1 MKKQQTYTVTSTI
14 EIVPMFTSVRRYR
27 MEPTYRSAPKFGD
40 SVNARASL
48 LTQSY
53 SLIPGTMHRG
63 HATGNTGVPAPHA
76 DALADDLVVP
86 LCSETQGTF
95 GRAYEHSIGSC
106 LRGQAGN

>member
-1 MKKQQTYTVTSTI
+1 
-14 EIVPMFTSVRRYR
+14 
-27 MEPTYRSAPKFGD
+27 
-40 SVNARASL
+40 
-48 LTQSY
+48 
-53 SLIPGTMHRG
+53 MHRG

-86 LCSETQGTF
+86 LCLETQGTF